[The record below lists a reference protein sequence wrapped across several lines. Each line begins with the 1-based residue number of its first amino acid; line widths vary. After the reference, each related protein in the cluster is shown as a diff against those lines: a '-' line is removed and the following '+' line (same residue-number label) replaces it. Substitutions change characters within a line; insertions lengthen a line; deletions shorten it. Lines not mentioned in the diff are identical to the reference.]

1 MEKKKTGTLIAAILV
16 VIAAI
21 SGIVVLWKKI
31 EKEEYITSKFS

>member
-21 SGIVVLWKKI
+21 GGIVVLWKKI
-31 EKEEYITSKFS
+31 EKEDYITSKFS